1 MISSLY
7 FRTHMNVGLEEVP
20 EEWID
25 DKDDDDGGDDDDD
38 DDDDD
43 IALEPHTP
51 SPSLST
57 FQPFQNERRSLTL
70 FRFMCNVNEVYCVL

>member
-25 DKDDDDGGDDDDD
+25 DKDDDDGGDDD
-38 DDDDD
+38 
-43 IALEPHTP
+43 AHLE
-51 SPSLST
+51 
-57 FQPFQNERRSLTL
+57 
-70 FRFMCNVNEVYCVL
+70 